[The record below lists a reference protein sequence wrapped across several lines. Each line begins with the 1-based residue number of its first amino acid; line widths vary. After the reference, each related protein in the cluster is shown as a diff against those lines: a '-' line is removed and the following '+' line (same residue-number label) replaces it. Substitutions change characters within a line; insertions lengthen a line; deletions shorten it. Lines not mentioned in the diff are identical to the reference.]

1 MKKPKSNTPPD
12 WGKRSAMQYAY
23 AMSMGIHPDEIAK
36 IEEERSL
43 IRDKALDELPE
54 SNGLLENIEA
64 IRTIEESLPK
74 YPEVPPEKL
83 SKFVYFKERWY
94 SMYSRPSLPIGS
106 KAREYMDKALSDYL
120 KEENK

>member
-12 WGKRSAMQYAY
+12 WGKRSAIQYAY
-23 AMSMGIHPDEIAK
+23 AISMGIHPDEIARIK
-36 IEEERSL
+36 EERSL
-43 IRDKALDELPE
+43 IRDKALNELPE

-83 SKFVYFKERWY
+83 SDFVYFKDRWY
-94 SMYSRPSLPIGS
+94 SLYYTRVFPIGL
-106 KAREYMDKALSDYL
+106 KAKEDIDKAISDYL
-120 KEENK
+120 KNENK